1 MAPDVVTSGLNGKH
15 PGFLF
20 LLPFLMI
27 KFFLVRH
34 GETQWNKQEIFRGLK
49 DIPLNKTGLNQARAL
64 AQNLKNIPLDLILSS
79 PLKRA
84 RQTAQEIS
92 KLQGIQVRNEPT
104 FIDINFGLWQGV
116 SKALVKEIYPR
127 LYRQW
132 LTQPHKVKFPKGETL
147 YEARQRVVRTLM
159 KLARQNQAENV
170 LIATHR
176 VICKIILCIV
186 MGRDNSHFWRIKQD
200 TTALNI
206 FSYNN
211 KKWLIERLN
220 DTLHLK

>member
-1 MAPDVVTSGLNGKH
+1 
-15 PGFLF
+15 
-20 LLPFLMI
+20 MI

-64 AQNLKNIPLDLILSS
+64 AQNLKNIPIDLILSS

-92 KLQGIQVRNEPT
+92 KLQGIQVRNEPA
-104 FIDINFGLWQGV
+104 FIDINFGRWQGI
-116 SKALVKEIYPR
+116 SKTKVKEIYPK
-127 LYRQW
+127 LYHQW
-132 LTQPHKVKFPKGETL
+132 LQQPHKVRFPRGETL
-147 YEARQRVVRTLM
+147 YEARQRVAHALM
-159 KLARQNQAENV
+159 KLARQSQTENV
-170 LIATHR
+170 LIVTHR
-176 VICKIILCIV
+176 VICKIILCIGL
-186 MGRDNSHFWRIKQD
+186 GRNNSYFWRIKQD

-220 DTLHLK
+220 DTSHLKRLGKRTTLSDF